1 MTDIV
6 KTGVGSPY
14 PLESLP
20 ERILLTELKKHIAL
34 RLPHTLVSL
43 LLCVT
48 SRGFSR
54 LSPESIRRTNDVS
67 ANEAISLLLLLFVVT
82 AVPSLSGVPVTAEDS
97 LDYCQ
102 RSVQNCRLRT
112 DWKDVEGERFVN
124 LNVSCFCESDEPE
137 DVWEALEEVS
147 HQKCTDVP
155 MNDDFKV
162 NHSSIHITG
171 CNITKEVFPVSVM
184 DLARR
189 TDHLE
194 FVLNQCPYVRF
205 GHLTKAQRRVP
216 QLTVSFKD
224 SKLSGLPRGWLLEA
238 DKMNVKIERCDI
250 PIVESKAASGFTKND
265 DVSIDILNSNISTVK
280 QLAFELPPSG
290 RLVIKD
296 SRVTTWSKL
305 GFKGGSE
312 VTLSGVKF
320 GRILVD
326 SFNLHGVKTFNMTE
340 CNVAELSAEA
350 VTDTDKYSTGS
361 PVEVGPREASIKHNI
376 FLGANGEA
384 FVNLCKIDSISWQ
397 NNTFLNLTDAP
408 PRLQSDMCETKRNW
422 KETVVVTGMNCMA
435 CEDFAV
441 TDEQSCAFYR
451 SGFCTSCVKL
461 GDDCTKPL
469 MPYVV
474 ENCKSSHPEIVNALT
489 KVCEYDPDAPVPSA
503 RSLRGNGDHNEAHV
517 PDASSLLVVV
527 ALYAAYFSS

>member
-1 MTDIV
+1 M
-6 KTGVGSPY
+6 
-14 PLESLP
+14 LP
-20 ERILLTELKKHIAL
+20 PSKR
-34 RLPHTLVSL
+34 
-43 LLCVT
+43 
-48 SRGFSR
+48 
-54 LSPESIRRTNDVS
+54 S
-67 ANEAISLLLLLFVVT
+67 AWLLLFVVIAVSSFSGMT
-82 AVPSLSGVPVTAEDS
+82 ATAEDS
-97 LDYCQ
+97 LNYCQ
-102 RSVQNCRLRT
+102 RSVKNCRLRT
-112 DWKDVEGERFVN
+112 DWKDIDGQRFVN
-124 LNVSCFCESDEPE
+124 LNISCFCESDEPE

-147 HQKCTDVP
+147 HQKCSYVP
-155 MNDDFKV
+155 VNDDLKV

-171 CNITKEVFPVSVM
+171 CNINKEVFPASVM

-189 TDHLE
+189 TDHLD

-205 GHLTKAQRRVP
+205 GHLTKEQGRVP
-216 QLTVSFKD
+216 QYSVSFKD

-238 DKMNVKIERCDI
+238 DRMNVKIERCDI
-250 PIVESKAASGFTKND
+250 PVVESKAVFGFTEND

-280 QLAFELPPSG
+280 MLAFELPPSG
-290 RLVIKD
+290 RLAIKD

-350 VTDTDKYSTGS
+350 VIDTDKYHDGS

-376 FLGANGEA
+376 FLRANGEA
-384 FVNLCKIDSISWQ
+384 FVNLCKIDSVSWQ

-408 PRLQSDMCETKRNW
+408 PRLQSDKCETKRNW
-422 KETVVVTGMNCMA
+422 KETVVVTGMNCMD
-435 CEDFAV
+435 CKDFAV
-441 TDEQSCAFYR
+441 ANEQSCAFYM
-451 SGFCTSCVKL
+451 SGFCTSCARLK
-461 GDDCTKPL
+461 DDCIQPL
-469 MPYVV
+469 MSYVV

-503 RSLRGNGDHNEAHV
+503 RSLHGLNIQAVYGNEAHV

-527 ALYAAYFSS
+527 ALYTAYLNS